1 MAKNKKPR
9 SLIRRKLFSYVL
21 TVLVTIAI
29 MIVLL
34 HYMQSKGQ
42 AEYQKNMSLIPLL
55 DEVVEKLDSQT
66 QSVDAL
72 TKRFHNANQ
81 ISARLVGLFL
91 QSGAFKELQDATD
104 ATSAATIL
112 RNLTANTGMT
122 SIMIVDTEG
131 NLLLV
136 DSADIY
142 RNSGNDLKYNMIKGV
157 NNPSG
162 AFTPWDFK
170 RIRAY
175 GGGWEGT
182 YLISSDGSGEV
193 SPVKAVIVASDGTTY
208 NGYYYS
214 TPILTENGE
223 FSGYFLVAMADST
236 QMENDIS
243 GLTDM
248 SKVLESLGVGNTGFV
263 FSLDPSSGDFIYYRD
278 TEGLDLTGE
287 NFRKNGITDEVL
299 KDGYAG
305 IQEIHGTKY
314 YCVTK
319 LYSSEVFGDRIVI
332 AATLPESELFGSRIY
347 NTFWAVLI
355 FLVVGNLIL
364 TYAVIVQVDQIKKGT
379 IDEDRKKLFTTKK
392 GKTVYYNRALG
403 LKIFPLLIIGLLI
416 IYGVTIYIQTLS
428 QLSLAVRISESRINE
443 VGISVEKNMER
454 SDTVSEFYNKQNLN
468 KTRLLADIIKRAP
481 ELVFNYDMT
490 DAVHYEYARETDG
503 SIVKDQYGNPSYTAR
518 YQPNLVALCK
528 AYDFESM
535 YVFNDKGRVVATSA
549 QWWNFVL
556 SDDPQ
561 SQSYPFRDVLV
572 NTDYYVQH
580 LMESDTGKSQQFLGS
595 AFFYYTYNDNGTTR
609 YVSEY
614 EYKNGVK
621 SEDGSIVVHPSEI
634 TRHRGLIQTS
644 VSSQSIEDYIS
655 MSTVEYTIEGM
666 RMFYE
671 GSFLAFAKDESH
683 KVLYSP
689 FKEGVSIPVK
699 DAMFNGSYNGYL
711 KIDGVKYFA
720 SIRESGGIFLGT
732 LIPASK
738 LFALRNNISMA
749 TIIIAY
755 LSFSNLLGFMLYS
768 NSEEDK
774 EYKERIEHYRKL
786 QEEEEEYDE
795 DETPAEGS
803 ANFDVTMPDGKKK
816 RVRSAESRWS
826 KRFTEWEKKSV
837 EQKFTAIITGCSYIF
852 FVFVLIAV
860 VFARY
865 VFPSGSIMDYI
876 INGNLER
883 SVNIFVMTRSAMMFV
898 VILFGAKIVQR
909 IINVLSSNLGA
920 RAETVGH
927 LLESVIKYV
936 GVIVVLFYS
945 LYLMGLNTASLLT
958 SAGILSIVVGL
969 GAQSLISDILAGIFI
984 VFEGEFRVGDIVT
997 VGDFRGT
1004 VIEIGVRTTKIEDF
1018 LGNIKIFNNSHISG
1032 VLNMTKE
1039 YSTIPITLSIEYG
1052 ESLERVEAI
1061 LKDEFPAIKKKL
1073 KTIITG
1079 PFYKGVSGL
1088 SDNAVNLLVV
1098 AQCTEGDRAQLI
1110 RDLNRELYLVFNK
1123 HGINVPFPQLTLSYL
1138 QDEENKKVSIKDH
1151 REAEW
1156 FIAEQKHVSAGVD
1169 SPERGN

>member
-1 MAKNKKPR
+1 MANKEKHH
-9 SLIRRKLFSYVL
+9 SILRRKLIRYAVTVL
-21 TVLVTIAI
+21 TTIVL

-34 HYMQSKGQ
+34 NYMQSKGQ
-42 AEYQKNMSLIPLL
+42 AEYQKNMSLVPLL
-55 DEVVEKLDSQT
+55 DEVIDKLDSQT
-66 QSVDAL
+66 ESVEAL
-72 TKRFHNANQ
+72 TRRFHNANQ
-81 ISARLVGLFL
+81 TSVRLVGLFL

-104 ATSAATIL
+104 LTSAAAIL

-122 SIMIVDTEG
+122 SIMIVDSEG
-131 NLLLV
+131 NLQLV
-136 DSADIY
+136 DNADIY
-142 RNSGNDLKYNMIKGV
+142 RNSGNNLKYNMIKGV

-182 YLISSDGSGEV
+182 YLVSSDGSGEV

-214 TPILTENGE
+214 TPILTEDGK
-223 FSGYFLVAMADST
+223 FSGYYLVAMADST
-236 QMENDIS
+236 QMEKDIS

-248 SKVLESLGVGNTGFV
+248 SKVLESMGVGNSGFV

-278 TEGLDLTGE
+278 AEGLELTGE
-287 NFRKNGITDEVL
+287 SFRQNGITDDIL
-299 KDGYAG
+299 KDGYTG
-305 IQEIHGTKY
+305 IQEIRGTKY
-314 YCVTK
+314 YCVAK
-319 LYSSEVFGDRIVI
+319 LYSSEVFGDKIVI
-332 AATLPESELFGSRIY
+332 AATLQESELFGSKIY

-355 FLVVGNLIL
+355 FFIIGNLIL
-364 TYAVIVQVDQIKKGT
+364 TYAIIIQVDQIRKGT
-379 IDEDRKKLFTTKK
+379 VMEARKTLFTTKK

-416 IYGVTIYIQTLS
+416 IYGVTVYTQTLS
-428 QLSLAVRISESRINE
+428 QLSTATRLSESRIKE
-443 VGISVEKNMER
+443 VGLGVQKNIER
-454 SDTVSEFYNKQNLN
+454 SDTVSEFYNRQNLN

-481 ELVFNYDMT
+481 QVVFDYDMT

-503 SIVKDQYGNPSYTAR
+503 SIVKDQYGNPVMTAR

-528 AYDFESM
+528 AYDFETM
-535 YVFNDKGRVVATSA
+535 YVFNDKGRVVSTSA
-549 QWWNFVL
+549 QWWNFTL
-556 SDDPQ
+556 SDDPA

-572 NTDYYVQH
+572 NTDYFVQN
-580 LMESDTGKSQQFLGS
+580 LMVSDTGKSEQYIGC
-595 AFFYYTYNDNGTTR
+595 AFYYYTYNDNGTTC
-609 YVSEY
+609 YASEY
-614 EYKNGVK
+614 QYKNGVTAD
-621 SEDGSIVVHPSEI
+621 DGSVIVPPSEI

-644 VSSQSIEDYIS
+644 VSSQSIEDYIT
-655 MSTVEYTIEGM
+655 MSTVQYTLDGM
-666 RMFYE
+666 KMFYE
-671 GSFLAFAKDESH
+671 GSFIAFAKDDTH
-683 KVLYSP
+683 KILYSP
-689 FKEGVSIPVK
+689 FKEGVTVPVK
-699 DAMFNGSYNGYL
+699 DAMFSGSFNGY
-711 KIDGVKYFA
+711 ITVDGAKYYA
-720 SIRESGGIFLGT
+720 CIRESGGIYLGT
-732 LIPASK
+732 IIPAK
-738 LFALRNNISMA
+738 TLFALRNNISLA
-749 TIIIAY
+749 TVIIAY
-755 LSFSNLLGFMLYS
+755 ISFSNLLGFMLYS
-768 NSEEDK
+768 NSYEDK
-774 EYKERIEHYRKL
+774 ELMERIARIK
-786 QEEEEEYDE
+786 QEEEEEEDEE

-816 RVRSAESRWS
+816 RVKSVQSRWS
-826 KRFTEWEKKSV
+826 KRFTEWNKKSV
-837 EQKFTAIITGCSYIF
+837 EQKFTAIITGCSNMF
-852 FVFVLIAV
+852 FVFVLISV
-860 VFARY
+860 LFARY
-865 VFPSGSIMDYI
+865 VFPEGSIMDYI

-883 SVNIFVMTRSAMMFV
+883 SVNIFVMTKSAMMFI
-898 VILFGAKIVQR
+898 VILFVAKIVQR

-920 RAETVGH
+920 RAETIGH
-927 LLESVIKYV
+927 LLESVIKYG
-936 GVIVVLFYS
+936 GVIGVLFYS
-945 LYLMGLNTASLLT
+945 LYLLGLNTASLLT

-1004 VIEIGVRTTKIEDF
+1004 VIEIGIRTTKIEDF

-1073 KTIITG
+1073 KSIITG

-1151 REAEW
+1151 REAER
-1156 FIAEQKHVSAGVD
+1156 FIAEQKQVSAGVD
-1169 SPERGN
+1169 SPEKEG